1 MKKTSEL
8 SSVELQIILL
18 AHCNITVSARTIS
31 SQWNALAFSTERV
44 IAFSMER
51 ILVQNAFQLT
61 RNFGVPLAFLQ
72 HSISRSICVPVT
84 RSLLGYFCL
93 VLYTTWSLAINN
105 TKVTKHIYFRVV
117 SHRVAEKPHQLFV

>member
-1 MKKTSEL
+1 MKKNSKL

-51 ILVQNAFQLT
+51 ILVQNAFQLM
-61 RNFGVPLAFLQ
+61 RNFGVPAAFCFAFYL
-72 HSISRSICVPVT
+72 RSSNAFTV
-84 RSLLGYFCL
+84 RLLLSG
-93 VLYTTWSLAINN
+93 T
-105 TKVTKHIYFRVV
+105 
-117 SHRVAEKPHQLFV
+117 VARFAHV